1 MEGKLPAVRLAT
13 TPFVVKSP
21 YEPAGD
27 QPKAITQLA
36 ENVRSGM
43 RYQTPVSYTHL
54 TLPTTERV

>member
-13 TPFVVKSP
+13 TPFVVQAP

-27 QPKAITQLA
+27 QPKAIAQLA

-43 RYQTPVSYTHL
+43 RYQTQLGVSLIHI
-54 TLPTTERV
+54 